1 MQAAGLSPPHAP
13 QHRREDNSAHGNPR
27 RSIVMAMIKF
37 LAGLVLGLVLGSAV
51 AALAAEV
58 LGDGTLEG
66 WLVIRDGKQVCRDPE
81 VDNRAK
87 ILECD

>member
-1 MQAAGLSPPHAP
+1 M
-13 QHRREDNSAHGNPR
+13 
-27 RSIVMAMIKF
+27 
-37 LAGLVLGLVLGSAV
+37 LGLVLGSAV

-58 LGDGTLEG
+58 LGAGTLEG
-66 WLVIRDGKQVCRDPE
+66 WLVIRDGRQVCRDPE